1 MSLYTELSGSKP
13 GVCLDCEGYCEDVCP
28 YGVMTR
34 GLLSLAHRNLSFD
47 KPFA

>member
-1 MSLYTELSGSKP
+1 MSLYTELPGSKP
-13 GVCLDCEGYCEDVCP
+13 DVCLDCEGHCEDACP

-34 GLLSLAHRNLSFD
+34 GLLTMAHRNLSFD